1 MVELGL
7 PPRGTRLPTVL
18 ITRPVAQAQPDITQ
32 LAAQGIQ
39 ALSLPLLTIEPAS
52 DRAAIRNAWAD
63 LPRCSLVMFASP
75 NAVLHFFAA
84 KPPSA
89 QWPLALRA
97 AATGP
102 GTVAAL
108 LHAGVPAQQCI
119 APPGPRFDSQALWE
133 RKLQQQQTW
142 RGARV
147 LIVRGNGGRDELA
160 GHLTAAGAEVVFVQ
174 SYSRAPPV
182 WSAAQQALAQAAVQ
196 APHAHLWHFS
206 SSEAVRHLPALMP
219 QARWGSAHA
228 VATHP
233 RIARAAR
240 EVGFGLVDEI
250 EVPLPALV
258 AFVRAQTF

>member
-1 MVELGL
+1 MVERGL

-18 ITRPVAQAQPDITQ
+18 ITRPVAQALPDITQ
-32 LAAQGIQ
+32 LAAQGIE

-52 DRAAIRNAWAD
+52 DRAAIRSAWAD
-63 LPRCSLVMFASP
+63 LHRCTLVMFASP
-75 NAVLHFFAA
+75 NAVVHFFAA

-89 QWPLALRA
+89 QWPLGLRA

-102 GTVAAL
+102 GTVATL
-108 LHAGVPAQQCI
+108 MHAGLPAKQCL

-133 RKLQQQQTW
+133 RVLQQQAW

-160 GHLTAAGAEVVFVQ
+160 GHLTAALAEVVFVQ

-182 WSAAQQALAQAAVQ
+182 WSAEQQAVARRAVQ

-219 QARWGSAHA
+219 QTTWGAAHA

-250 EVPLPALV
+250 EVPLQALV

>member
-1 MVELGL
+1 MAELGV

-18 ITRPVAQAQPDITQ
+18 ITRPAAQAQHDITQ

-63 LPRCSLVMFASP
+63 LPRCTLVMFASP

-108 LHAGVPAQQCI
+108 LHAGVPAQHCI

-133 RKLQQQQTW
+133 RVLQQQAW

-160 GHLTAAGAEVVFVQ
+160 RHLTAAQAEVVFVQ

-182 WSAAQQALAQAAVQ
+182 WAARQQAIAQAAVQ

-206 SSEAVRHLPALMP
+206 SSEAVRHLPALLP
-219 QARWGSAHA
+219 QTPWGVAHA

-250 EVPLPALV
+250 EVPVAALV
-258 AFVRAQTF
+258 EFVRAQTF